1 MEDPISLLDQ
11 LNMKKK
17 IITDSTAKL
26 KEQRDALNKQIAE
39 LEGENLRVVE
49 EKRAAIVEVLD
60 LGLDKGA

>member
-1 MEDPISLLDQ
+1 
-11 LNMKKK
+11 MKKK